1 MLDRLAPAH
10 FAPLAA
16 LRALDVSNN
25 QLASLDGIEALP
37 NLHAL
42 VRGDS
47 LLTRVV
53 IALRFLCMCFAVDL
67 HLVREQQFQTHRLNP
82 LSSNSRPITK
92 YTRRTRA

>member
-10 FAPLAA
+10 FAPLVA

-25 QLASLDGIEALP
+25 QLASLDGVEALP

-47 LLTRVV
+47 LLTALSIRYLGIASLAFETRPRV
-53 IALRFLCMCFAVDL
+53 FGM
-67 HLVREQQFQTHRLNP
+67 
-82 LSSNSRPITK
+82 
-92 YTRRTRA
+92 